1 MNNSIV
7 DVKIDAILNTPGGFE
22 KLAAEVLPK
31 YIKTTRDYHGFCR
44 KILQVHPVDSAD
56 VHLLNGEPFV
66 YYSKDLNA
74 AAAFYGRDFEI
85 PRYQVE
91 GSGVNVPIGTIA
103 SDEHTI
109 TRLRVLTEK
118 FDYLNRTKEL
128 AAQAMVKA
136 EDFRLINLI
145 EMSLLGKSQDKKAPD
160 HADQIVV
167 TTDTTLSK
175 THLVGLRKKLT
186 AVDLPIDSFLMRADR
201 LEDINTWN
209 YNELDQLTQR
219 EVLETGI
226 KNSLW
231 GIKIITS
238 RIIDPNIVYIF
249 STPEFVGRMP
259 VLQDLSIELTQR
271 SNTLEKG
278 IFMYEFLGMCLV
290 NSKSIGKLILE
301 FSEGTTNLADPELAT
316 LKDTVVANEFLENG
330 KVFGSLEDR
339 R

>member
-31 YIKTTRDYHGFCR
+31 YIKTTRDYNGFCR
-44 KILQVHPVDSAD
+44 KILQVHNVDSAD

-66 YYSKDLNA
+66 YYAKDLNA
-74 AAAFYGRDFEI
+74 AAAFYGRDFET

-136 EDFRLINLI
+136 EDFRLINLV
-145 EMSLLGKSQDKKAPD
+145 EASLLGNSVNKKAPD
-160 HADQIVV
+160 HANQIVT

-175 THLVGLRKKLT
+175 AHLVGLRKKLT

-219 EVLETGI
+219 EVLETGV

-238 RIIDPNIVYIF
+238 RIINPNIVYIF

-259 VLQDLSIELTQR
+259 VLQDLSVELTQR

-278 IFMYEFLGMCLV
+278 LFMYEFLGMCLV
-290 NSKSIGKLILE
+290 NSKSVGKLILE
-301 FSEGTTNLADPELAT
+301 FSEGTTNLADPDVAKLDES
-316 LKDTVVANEFLENG
+316 VEANEFLKNG
-330 KVFGSLEDR
+330 RVFGSLEDK
-339 R
+339 